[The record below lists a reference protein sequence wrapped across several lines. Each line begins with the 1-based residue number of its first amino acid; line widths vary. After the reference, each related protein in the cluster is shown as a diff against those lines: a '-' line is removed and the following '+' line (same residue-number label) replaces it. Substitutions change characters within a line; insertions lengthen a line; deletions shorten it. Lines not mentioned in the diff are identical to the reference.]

1 MMVIR
6 SLRSS
11 RERGCTLIEMFFL
24 IGIMTILASLIG
36 VIVHMKLESSR
47 SSNTKFLLVH
57 GARAMRQ
64 ELPPYPWRNTLWQSG
79 PQPASCREILIWYR
93 WMHPSSPGI
102 LDAWG
107 TPMYVACAQGPSG
120 PRLAIYSSG
129 PDRRSG
135 TQDDLGVPLYPEPR
149 SYELRLALPAVVPQ
163 MAAAAWTPARL
174 PGPVLFGLAA
184 VLPALWL
191 VRRGV
196 RRIPVLRARE

>member
-6 SLRSS
+6 PGRSS
-11 RERGCTLIEMFFL
+11 TERGCTLIEMFFL
-24 IGIMTILASLIG
+24 IGIMTILATLIA
-36 VIVHMKLESSR
+36 VIVHKKMESAR
-47 SSNTKFLLVH
+47 SFNTKFLLVH

-64 ELPPYPWRNTLWQSG
+64 ELPPYPWRNTFWQSG
-79 PQPASCREILIWYR
+79 PQPASCRELLVWYR

-107 TPMYVACAQGPSG
+107 TPMYVACAQGANG

-149 SYELRLALPAVVPQ
+149 SYGLRLAPPPPVPP
-163 MAAAAWTPARL
+163 MATAAWTPARL
-174 PGPVLFGLAA
+174 PRPVLFGLAA

-196 RRIPVLRARE
+196 RLIPVLRARE